1 MDTKVSVVA
10 VVGIMLV
17 LAVGIYVVSDDG
29 DDEYQ
34 SIVSAVARVN
44 TDGSGIYLKS
54 EYVVEDCLT
63 KNDDGTYT
71 FNKEWWGGK
80 VFGTPGASTIQHV
93 QLQQIAD
100 SMGLKFVKYQEGS
113 SGSKDT
119 LYFSDTIN
127 NAEAATENN
136 AHLLD
141 GGILWEPQYSR
152 IIADSQYQQMVLT
165 NDLFPGHACCVIAG
179 YTDFMDS
186 NRDATVA
193 FLTAYVK
200 GVKYVNEALA
210 DKSSEKYEEFVGI
223 CEKSTGL
230 NRDVIEAAL
239 ENVVYKYSDD
249 NNSGSLDALVQDI
262 ASLESDLERIQ
273 TIKTEIQSLGF
284 EDSTEFANALVD
296 DSYLMDAVEGNIKP
310 IKSKTTIDVVAISG
324 DIHQIA
330 LNVAKELG
338 YFSDYNLVVNIRGV
352 GNGGAVAQDLLTG
365 QSDFGL
371 LGAPPLT
378 INAVNLKAVTAGSE

>member
-29 DDEYQ
+29 DGE
-34 SIVSAVARVN
+34 SRSVISAVARVN
-44 TDGSGIYLKS
+44 TDGSGIYMKASYEVSDFLI
-54 EYVVEDCLT
+54 E
-63 KNDDGTYT
+63 NDDGTYT
-71 FNKEWWGGK
+71 FIKDGWAGK
-80 VFGTPGASTIQHV
+80 VFGTPGTSTIQHV

-100 SMGLKFVKYQEGS
+100 SMGLKFVKYTEGDAKN
-113 SGSKDT
+113 KDT

-136 AHLLD
+136 AHILD

-152 IIADSQYQQMVLT
+152 IISDSQYEPMVLT

-179 YTDFMDS
+179 YDEFMDS

-210 DKSSEKYEEFVGI
+210 DKGSEKYAEFIAI
-223 CEKSTGL
+223 CEKTTGL
-230 NRDVIEAAL
+230 NRAVIEAAL

-249 NNSGSLDALVQDI
+249 NVSGSLDVLIQDI
-262 ASLESDLERIQ
+262 ASLEKDLEDIE

-284 EDSTEFANALVD
+284 KDSTEFATALVD
-296 DSYLMDAVEGNIKP
+296 DSYLKDAVDENIRP
-310 IKSKTTIDVVAISG
+310 LKSKTVIDVVAIAG

-330 LNVAKELG
+330 LNVADELG
-338 YFSDYNLVVNIRGV
+338 YFDEYNLDVNIRGV
-352 GNGGAVAQDLLTG
+352 GNGGAVALDLLGG

-378 INAVNLKAVTAGSE
+378 INTVNDRAVTA